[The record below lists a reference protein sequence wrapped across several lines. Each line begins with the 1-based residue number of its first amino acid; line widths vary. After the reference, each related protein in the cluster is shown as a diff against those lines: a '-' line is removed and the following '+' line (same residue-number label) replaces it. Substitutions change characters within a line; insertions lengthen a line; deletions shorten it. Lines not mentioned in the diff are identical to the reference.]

1 MNPPGNQ
8 PIGYWLKKLDELLT
22 RRIQEAQYQAGLT
35 RLGWQLLQTVSQT
48 SLAPFEALAAALAP
62 FASPPEIQQLLE
74 EFRAKG
80 WLQKA
85 QASYALTAAGQQLY
99 QQCLEAQQRVRER
112 VMRGISAEE
121 YALTLAV
128 LQRMAQNLAEP
139 EAPQP

>member
-1 MNPPGNQ
+1 MTPPGNQ

-22 RRIQEAQYQAGLT
+22 RRIQEAQHQAGFT

-48 SLAPFEALAAALAP
+48 SPAPFEALAALAP

-74 EFRAKG
+74 GFRAKG

-85 QASYALTAAGQQLY
+85 QASYALTAAGQRLY
-99 QQCLEAQQRVRER
+99 QQRLEAQQRVREQ
-112 VMRGISAEE
+112 VVRGISAEE